1 MKVTRLL
8 KYLVIPVYR
17 PNKRIGQLIND
28 SDRLAYGIIALLMI
42 GLLYTF
48 TILIGYINGF
58 GAAFPP
64 VLNIPAEEYY
74 FWEIFFAMPV
84 FILAVILYAGTARLV
99 ASALGG
105 KGSFEAHFAV
115 LSVAILIPTL
125 LTMWLPETLLFA
137 FFPETQK
144 LIARGEPVF
153 HPVFDIPR
161 QVIGILWPLA
171 LATLGIRR
179 SEKVSWP
186 AGVLTSLCAMV
197 VYLAFILVFIR

>member
-1 MKVTRLL
+1 MKTSRLL

-17 PNKRIGQLIND
+17 PNKRIRQLRD
-28 SDRLAYGIIALLMI
+28 DDDRLAYGMIALLMI

-48 TILIGYINGF
+48 TVWIGYMNGF
-58 GAAFPP
+58 GAALPP
-64 VLNIPAEEYY
+64 ALNIPAEEYY

-99 ASALGG
+99 AAAFGG
-105 KGSFEAHFAV
+105 KGSFEVHFAV
-115 LSVAILIPTL
+115 LAVAVLIPSL

-137 FFPETQK
+137 FFPESQK

-153 HPVFDIPR
+153 HPAFDIPR
-161 QVIGILWPLA
+161 QVIGGLWPLA

-179 SEKVSWP
+179 SEKISWP
-186 AGVLTSLCAMV
+186 ASILTGLVAMI